1 MQKRGDRGVTS
12 IFSGTKVYNLRSD
25 LKSQIKFVIT
35 LKICYV
41 TPLKYPQA
49 AAIRD
54 QKGGIARTAYLG
66 QYIFIKTSEI
76 SHKLRSE
83 I

>member
-25 LKSQIKFVIT
+25 LKSQISFEIT
-35 LKICYV
+35 FKICYV

-49 AAIRD
+49 ATIRD
-54 QKGGIARTAYLG
+54 QEEELLG
-66 QYIFIKTSEI
+66 QLTWDNTF
-76 SHKLRSE
+76 L
-83 I
+83 

>member
-49 AAIRD
+49 ATIRD
-54 QKGGIARTAYLG
+54 QEEELLG
-66 QYIFIKTSEI
+66 QLTWDNTF
-76 SHKLRSE
+76 L
-83 I
+83 